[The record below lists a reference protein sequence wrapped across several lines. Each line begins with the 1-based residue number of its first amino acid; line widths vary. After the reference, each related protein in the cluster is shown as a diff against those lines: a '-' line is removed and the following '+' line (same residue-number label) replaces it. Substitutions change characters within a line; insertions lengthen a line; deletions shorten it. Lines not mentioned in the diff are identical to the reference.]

1 MFYFENRAAMQEVIN
16 ILKKRSIQTQQAQ
29 RASLQE
35 AQQAQAAQ
43 QAQQPKPQA
52 RQQKPAGMNI
62 YAMAFASRRLLK
74 RNKRRIQT
82 QQAQQVPKW
91 SPERIRSFEARCRA
105 KQKRREHDRQA
116 ATNDGLTSEEFQEAA
131 NKKHKVMLKESGS
144 S

>member
-1 MFYFENRAAMQEVIN
+1 MQEVIN
-16 ILKKRSIQTQQAQ
+16 ILKKRRIQTQQAQ

-74 RNKRRIQT
+74 RSKRRRRSIVT
-82 QQAQQVPKW
+82 CW
-91 SPERIRSFEARCRA
+91 TYTNNTRIYMHSDCRIMCRSGESVVIPVTEEA
-105 KQKRREHDRQA
+105 
-116 ATNDGLTSEEFQEAA
+116 EAMVVLQDA
-131 NKKHKVMLKESGS
+131 P
-144 S
+144 

>member
-1 MFYFENRAAMQEVIN
+1 MEEVIN
-16 ILKKRSIQTQQAQ
+16 ILKKRRIQTQQAQ

-74 RNKRRIQT
+74 RNKRRRRSIVT
-82 QQAQQVPKW
+82 CW
-91 SPERIRSFEARCRA
+91 TYTNNTRIYMHSDCSIYNTAIIV
-105 KQKRREHDRQA
+105 DRTA
-116 ATNDGLTSEEFQEAA
+116 MPLSCEGAT
-131 NKKHKVMLKESGS
+131 KS
-144 S
+144 SYC